1 MSKHFPKLKS
11 LGGKVKVELDMSTY
25 ATKTDLKTLAEFD
38 TSSFAK
44 RIDLASLK
52 YNIGQVDIDK
62 LKNVTT
68 NLSNSKSK
76 IDKLDIRN

>member
-1 MSKHFPKLKS
+1 MNKHFPKLKS

-25 ATKTDLKTLAEFD
+25 ATKTDLKTLTEFD

>member
-1 MSKHFPKLKS
+1 MNKHFPKLKS
-11 LGGKVKVELDMSTY
+11 LGGKVKVELDLSTY
-25 ATKTDLKTLAEFD
+25 ATKTDLKTLTEFD

>member
-1 MSKHFPKLKS
+1 
-11 LGGKVKVELDMSTY
+11 MSTY
-25 ATKTDLKTLAEFD
+25 ATKTDLKTLTEFD

>member
-25 ATKTDLKTLAEFD
+25 ATKTDLKTLTEFD

>member
-11 LGGKVKVELDMSTY
+11 LGGKVKVELDLSTY
-25 ATKTDLKTLAEFD
+25 ATKTDLKTLTEFD